1 MIDSHSHLFEEEF
14 NNDID
19 ECIKRCKENNVN
31 KILLVGFSDETN
43 LKAQEYAKKYDIFYP
58 TAGVHPEECNKDY
71 LEQFNELKEFIENNK
86 VYAIG
91 ECGLDYH
98 WSVEFKEE
106 QKELFKLQCELAI
119 EKNLPIIIHSRDAD
133 QDTFDI
139 VKSFNGKL
147 KGVMHCYGGSLELAK
162 EYVKLGMYISLGGP
176 LTFKNAKEPKRVA
189 EGIDINNLL
198 IETDSPF
205 LAPDPYRGKRNE
217 SSYVRF
223 VCQKMAEIK
232 GLSVEEVDKIT
243 TNNAVKLFNI

>member
-1 MIDSHSHLFEEEF
+1 
-14 NNDID
+14 
-19 ECIKRCKENNVN
+19 
-31 KILLVGFSDETN
+31 
-43 LKAQEYAKKYDIFYP
+43 
-58 TAGVHPEECNKDY
+58 
-71 LEQFNELKEFIENNK
+71 
-86 VYAIG
+86 
-91 ECGLDYH
+91 
-98 WSVEFKEE
+98 
-106 QKELFKLQCELAI
+106 
-119 EKNLPIIIHSRDAD
+119 
-133 QDTFDI
+133 
-139 VKSFNGKL
+139 
-147 KGVMHCYGGSLELAK
+147 MHCYGGSLELAK

>member
-1 MIDSHSHLFEEEF
+1 MIDTHCHFFSEEF
-14 NNDID
+14 KDDLD
-19 ECIKRCKENNVN
+19 ECINRCKENNIN
-31 KILLVGFSDETN
+31 KIMLVGFSYETN
-43 LKAQEYAKKYDIFYP
+43 RLAQEYSKKYDIFYP

-71 LEQFNELKEFIENNK
+71 LEQFNELKEFIKNNK

-98 WSVEFKEE
+98 WSIEFKEE
-106 QKELFKLQCELAI
+106 QKELFKLQCQLAI
-119 EKNLPIIIHSRDAD
+119 ENDLPIIIHSRDAQ

-147 KGVMHCYGGSLELAK
+147 KGVMHCYGGSLELAL

-189 EGIDINNLL
+189 EGIDINKLL

-232 GLSVEEVDKIT
+232 GLSFEETEKIT
-243 TNNAVKLFNI
+243 SLNAEKLFNI

>member
-1 MIDSHSHLFEEEF
+1 MIDTHCHFFDESFKDDL
-14 NNDID
+14 D
-19 ECIKRCKENNVN
+19 ECIKRCKENNIEKVM
-31 KILLVGFSDETN
+31 LVGFSYETN
-43 LKAQEYAKKYDIFYP
+43 RKAQEYAKKYDIFYP

-71 LEQFNELKEFIENNK
+71 LKQFEELKDFIENNK

-91 ECGLDYH
+91 ECGLDYY
-98 WSVEFKEE
+98 WSTEFKEE
-106 QKELFKLQCELAI
+106 QKELFRLQCELAI
-119 EKNLPIIIHSRDAD
+119 EKDLPIIIHSREAS
-133 QDTFDI
+133 QDTFEI

-147 KGVMHCYGGSLELAK
+147 KGVMHCYGGSLEMAK

-232 GLSVEEVDKIT
+232 GLSVEEVDRIT
-243 TNNAVKLFNI
+243 TNNAIKLFNI